1 MNGTQDQT
9 PNGTAKCSNCGRENA
24 AARLFCQFCGHRIAA
39 RLLEEAALI
48 AAPGLSPEVKV
59 VQAALEAA
67 QGENLNL
74 RQLLDSVRQELN
86 EVKAAGANMEPAL
99 PALGV
104 AEDLHAKLKSA
115 EDKAATLESQSAGW
129 EQKWKSAEEKAATF
143 ERQLA
148 AKAKE
153 VEAAIQQK
161 SGITPPPVSRMKLIA
176 GALAVAALL
185 GGYAAG
191 RYVRISE
198 GPKGRLSQLSS
209 QLTNAQSQIN
219 TLQASLDAANKKA
232 NQAGN
237 DSKSQVDSA
246 SQQVNDLT
254 AKLAAR
260 DAQQHSLESRLAS
273 TQHELV
279 STQAQLAE
287 AIAKQ
292 RSIEATSSQRVQQLE
307 ADKQARD
314 NEISTLRGRI
324 AGAASK
330 PGPRAG
336 SLIWSGTV
344 IGKRKV
350 DIKNGVADYGTVV
363 SGALPQKPCTV
374 STPDTAHVQLK
385 TLPASKNQWN
395 RVSFEVSGTGVV
407 QVRIIWVSPQ

>member
-39 RLLEEAALI
+39 RLLDEAALVV
-48 AAPGLSPEVKV
+48 APGLSPEVKV
-59 VQAALEAA
+59 VQAALDAA

-74 RQLLDSVRQELN
+74 HQLLDSARQEL
-86 EVKAAGANMEPAL
+86 EKVKAANAKLE

-115 EDKAATLESQSAGW
+115 EDKAATLESQTAGW
-129 EQKWKSAEEKAATF
+129 EQRWKSAEEKAATF
-143 ERQLA
+143 EKQLA

-161 SGITPPPVSRMKLIA
+161 SGIKPQPGNGMKLIA
-176 GALAVAALL
+176 GALAVVAML
-185 GGYAAG
+185 GSFAAG
-191 RYVRISE
+191 RYVRVSE
-198 GPKGRLSQLSS
+198 SPKGRLSQLSS
-209 QLTNAQSQIN
+209 QLTNAQAQIN
-219 TLQASLDAANKKA
+219 TLQTSLDAANKKA
-232 NQAGN
+232 SQAGS
-237 DSKSQVDSA
+237 DSRSQVDLA

-254 AKLAAR
+254 TKLAAR
-260 DAQQHSLESRLAS
+260 DAQQHSLDTRLS
-273 TQHELV
+273 TVQRELV
-279 STQAQLAE
+279 STQTQLAE

-292 RSIEATSSQRVQQLE
+292 RSIETASNQRVQQLE
-307 ADKQARD
+307 GDKQARD

-324 AGAASK
+324 ASAATK

-344 IGKRKV
+344 VGKRKI
-350 DIKNGVADYGTVV
+350 DIKNGVPDYGTIV
-363 SGALPQKPCTV
+363 SGALPQKQCTV
-374 STPDTAHVQLK
+374 STPDTSHVQLK

-407 QVRIIWVSPQ
+407 QVRINWVTPQ